1 MTLPSWND
9 GRARTAV
16 LDYLARIGDVLVAER
31 VAVVDNDG
39 TLWCEQPAY
48 LQALFILERL
58 GEQAAGDPRLAARPV
73 VQALLAGDLAAA
85 TQDGPGPMLEVL
97 LDTHAGLTTEE
108 FEEAVADWIGRFR
121 HPRFDVPVSGLVYQP
136 MLELLDV
143 LRDHDFRVFLVTG
156 GGVEFVRAVSDRIYG
171 VARDDVV
178 GSAVEVAVARRDGRM
193 VLVRQPTLAGSPS
206 EGAPK
211 VQSIQA
217 RIGRRPIVAV
227 GNSAGDRE
235 MLEYAHTGRR
245 PSLCLVVDHDDAERE
260 YAYAGAAVTDPH
272 AEPITDTARA
282 RGWTVVSM
290 RRDWAR
296 VFP

>member
-1 MTLPSWND
+1 M
-9 GRARTAV
+9 
-16 LDYLARIGDVLVAER
+16 
-31 VAVVDNDG
+31 
-39 TLWCEQPAY
+39 
-48 LQALFILERL
+48 
-58 GEQAAGDPRLAARPV
+58 
-73 VQALLAGDLAAA
+73 
-85 TQDGPGPMLEVL
+85 
-97 LDTHAGLTTEE
+97 
-108 FEEAVADWIGRFR
+108 
-121 HPRFDVPVSGLVYQP
+121 PVSGLVYLP

-143 LRDHDFRVFLVTG
+143 LREHDFRVFLVTG
-156 GGVEFVRAVSDRIYG
+156 GGVEFVRSVSDRIYG

-178 GSAVEVAVARRDGRM
+178 GSAVEVAVQRRDGRM
-193 VLVRQPTLAGSPS
+193 VLVRQPTLAGSPN

-235 MLEYAHTGRR
+235 MLEYAQTGQR

-282 RGWTVVSM
+282 LGWTVVSM